1 MSTTTTLAV
10 LLETFFTRRLMQERQ
25 ASPHTISSYRD
36 TFRQFLKFTA
46 QRLRKPPSQLDFEE
60 IDAPLISAFL
70 DDLEKHHGVSTRSRC
85 RAAIKVEERV
95 NQDER
100 GSGDGSRFVEYR
112 IGG

>member
-1 MSTTTTLAV
+1 MSTMHSELTAIAMENKDPELK
-10 LLETFFTRRLMQERQ
+10 ER
-25 ASPHTISSYRD
+25 I
-36 TFRQFLKFTA
+36 K
-46 QRLRKPPSQLDFEE
+46 
-60 IDAPLISAFL
+60 
-70 DDLEKHHGVSTRSRC
+70 C